1 MSLNGGV
8 SHARL
13 EPTTQRVHEHFFEKH
28 GRKPTV
34 DEFLN
39 FEEPIQARIEPEAK
53 WVEFEKNLI
62 ELVDRGYFVFCKWC
76 DGNREVVE
84 ELVGMVD

>member
-1 MSLNGGV
+1 MV
-8 SHARL
+8 SHARI
-13 EPTTQRVHEHFFEKH
+13 EPTTQRVHEHFLEKY

-39 FEEPIQARIEPEAK
+39 FNEPLHARIEPLAK

-62 ELVDRGYFVFCKWC
+62 ELVDGAFLVFCKRC
-76 DGNREVVE
+76 DQNQEVVE
-84 ELVGMVD
+84 ELMGMA